1 MRWLFAAVLVFL
13 AGSVVQAQNDAA
25 AVEQAAAAY
34 ESGDYTEAVRL
45 YETAVSGGTANGNIY
60 YNLGN
65 AYYRS
70 NDLGRALLSYLRA
83 QVFIPRDLDLD
94 HNLRLVRAS
103 RIDVQGDERGWVE
116 GLGGVTSGV
125 VTLSELGWGALLGWS
140 AGFGLL
146 AAWIL
151 WPERRAALRLLLILA
166 AAAALFVLI
175 LFVSRMWIS
184 THRAAAVV
192 VEEQARVMS
201 GPGERYLELFT
212 LHAAAEVRI
221 VESRSGW
228 IRLALPDGRQGW
240 LPQESVEAVYT
251 E

>member
-1 MRWLFAAVLVFL
+1 MIRRLFAFVLVFL
-13 AGSVVQAQNDAA
+13 AGSVQAQNDTA

-45 YETAVSGGTANGNIY
+45 YEMTVSGGTADGNVY

-70 NDLGRALLSYLRA
+70 GDLGRALLNYLRA
-83 QVFIPRDLDLD
+83 QLFIPRDPDLD
-94 HNLRLVRAS
+94 HNLRLARAS

-116 GLGGVTSGV
+116 GLGVLTSGV
-125 VTLSELGWGALLGWS
+125 ITLSELGWGALLGWS

-146 AAWIL
+146 AAWML
-151 WPERRAALRLLLILA
+151 RPERRAALRLPLIMVT
-166 AAAALFVLI
+166 AAALFVLI

-192 VEEQARVMS
+192 VEGQARVMS

-221 VESRSGW
+221 VESRNGW
-228 IRLALPDGRQGW
+228 IRFALPDGRQGW